1 MINVVIQSINRRPGF
16 WPVFVLLLVA
26 VTVPAVG
33 VLWFMNQAM
42 SNQRL
47 AIQQKLENAYRDQLI
62 TLRNKLEEDWN
73 NTLRT
78 LQAAGNRAAAS
89 SAFANL
95 VSARVVDSIIF
106 RDRSGGVL
114 YPITSYR
121 PVLPVLGENYK
132 WDQARE
138 MEYRDNDPVVAA
150 RLYGGLGNV
159 ISETAAQA
167 LQAQARCLVKAG
179 KTKEAIEILAV
190 KLSKP
195 RYRDAVDGNGRLVV
209 PDSQLHALKLMIKD
223 GVSMNSGKFQR
234 LAERLQER
242 LNDYTEPVIPIAQR
256 LFIAGELQKLF
267 PEVGEIGNLDGEALA
282 GKYFEAEIEEN
293 TTGKLLVSPNM
304 ENTWRWTSP
313 DYTYT
318 ALFTHDSIISRWND
332 CITDNI
338 TLSCVKVDL
347 RYPGRNV
354 SLPTAFTTI
363 PVGHMFPDW
372 VLALY
377 VDDDSA
383 LTLAASRQKVVYV
396 VVAILVIL
404 AMFVFSL
411 LTARYV
417 RRQMT
422 LTRLKNDFVATVS
435 HELKTP
441 LTSIRVLTDTLLD
454 DDMQVTEQAR
464 KYLYLI
470 AKENTRLSR
479 LIDNFLSFSRM
490 ERGKS
495 TFDMSEVCL
504 QDVISDALQ
513 AAERF
518 ISDDCLVELEIDDD
532 LPAVMGDKD
541 ALVTLFLNLLE
552 NAVKYSRKE
561 KAITVRAFAEDGDV
575 FISVSDN
582 GIGMTKRKMKKIF
595 DPFTQVDSTLSRV
608 VGGAGLGLSI
618 VRFIVNAHKGSIS
631 VESKIG
637 QGSLFYGYTTD
648 RYEVSHQDE

>member
-1 MINVVIQSINRRPGF
+1 MINVVIQGINHRPGF

-26 VTVPAVG
+26 VTVPAAG

-47 AIQQKLENAYRDQLI
+47 AIQQKLENAYRDQLV
-62 TLRNKLEEDWN
+62 TLRNKLQEDWN
-73 NTLRT
+73 NALRT
-78 LQAAGNRAAAS
+78 LQSAGNRAEAS
-89 SAFANL
+89 SAFAKL
-95 VSARVVDSIIF
+95 VSAGVVDSIVF
-106 RDRSGGVL
+106 RDQNGEVL
-114 YPITSYR
+114 YPVTYYR
-121 PVLPVLGENYK
+121 PVSPVLGENYK
-132 WDQARE
+132 WNEAQKL
-138 MEYRDNDPVVAA
+138 EYQENDPAGAA
-150 RLYGGLGNV
+150 RLYGELGNV
-159 ISETAAQA
+159 ISETDAQA

-179 KTKEAIEILAV
+179 KTKEAIEILTV

-209 PDSQLHALKLMIKD
+209 PDSQLHALKLMIRD
-223 GVSMNSGKFQR
+223 GMPATSGVFR
-234 LAERLQER
+234 RIAERLLER
-242 LNDYTEPVIPIAQR
+242 LNDYTEPAIPIAQR

-267 PEVGEIGNLDGEALA
+267 LEAGEIGNLAGEALA
-282 GKYFEAEIEEN
+282 GKYLEAEIEEN
-293 TTGKLLVSPNM
+293 TTGKLLVSPDM

-313 DYTYT
+313 DYSYT
-318 ALFTHDSIISRWND
+318 ALLTHDSIISRWND

-338 TLSCVKVDL
+338 TLSGVKVDL
-347 RYPGRNV
+347 RYPGRKG
-354 SLPTAFTTI
+354 SLPTAVTTT

-383 LTLAASRQKVVYV
+383 LTLAASRQKVVYAF
-396 VVAILVIL
+396 VAILIIV
-404 AMFVFSL
+404 AMFAVSL

-417 RRQMT
+417 RRQMK

-495 TFDMSEVCL
+495 TFDMSEVRV

-513 AAERF
+513 AADRF
-518 ISDDCLVELEIDDD
+518 ISDDCSVELEVDDD
-532 LPAVMGDKD
+532 LPMIAGDKD
-541 ALVTLFLNLLE
+541 ALVTLFINLLE
-552 NAVKYSRKE
+552 NAVKYSRYE
-561 KAITVRAFAEDGDV
+561 KAITVCAFAGDGNV
-575 FISVSDN
+575 IIAVSDK

-595 DPFTQVDSTLSRV
+595 DPFTQVDSTLSRI

-618 VRFIVNAHKGSIS
+618 VRFIVDAHKGSIN
-631 VESKIG
+631 VESKVG
-637 QGSLFYGYTTD
+637 QGSVFTVTLPIC
-648 RYEVSHQDE
+648 VK